1 MYIYIYIITNYYSV
15 DDINNIIIKIIDII
29 NIKIIK
35 I

>member
-1 MYIYIYIITNYYSV
+1 MYIYIYIITNYYSI